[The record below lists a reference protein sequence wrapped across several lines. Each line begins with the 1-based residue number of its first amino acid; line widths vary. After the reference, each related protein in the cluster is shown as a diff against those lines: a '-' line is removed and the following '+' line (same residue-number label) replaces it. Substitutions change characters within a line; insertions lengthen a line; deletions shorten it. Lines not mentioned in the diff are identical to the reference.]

1 MFFVVVLS
9 LFSQWF
15 VGYNI
20 FMDTPKKAAKKPA
33 PLDPV
38 AVGLHRQLT
47 EIESAIKVARFKL
60 PQNPDGAAETLIPIV
75 DSVEEIL
82 YKLGYELSFDNDD
95 LEPTFERTDDGRL
108 SPFTETSLPE
118 PLDVPAKRAKTD
130 PVGLDPAVRA
140 SGLLAMDE

>member
-20 FMDTPKKAAKKPA
+20 FMDTPKKAVNKPA
-33 PLDPV
+33 PLEPV
-38 AVGLHRQLT
+38 AVGLQRQLT
-47 EIESAIKVARFKL
+47 DLQTAIKVARFKL
-60 PQNPDGAAETLIPIV
+60 PQNPDGAAETLIPFV
-75 DSVEEIL
+75 DCIEEIL

-95 LEPTFERTDDGRL
+95 LEPTFERTDGGRL
-108 SPFTETSLPE
+108 SPFTEASLPE

-130 PVGLDPAVRA
+130 PVGIDPAVRA
-140 SGLLAMDE
+140 SGILAMDE